1 MDKAKDERIHLIF
14 DIIGIVITTIL
25 IIAGVICLR
34 ITYLHAPYHHSS
46 ISNWISLYI
55 AIIFWSIVFI
65 ASISWLLYGVVYTR
79 YKEVKT
85 WGRKSAPKSPRTSDD
100 KGTTT
105 VVKRTERKKM
115 SYQGKVR
122 PKYLWRVP
130 LAGAILTLI
139 GFFTPLAYITDYSGS
154 IYMWIWGLNIFEFSG
169 YGTEILFTQNP
180 EILIPSIICSI
191 GIFFSIII
199 MFGSV
204 SLYKIRTVNERL
216 IGNGLLGASIVAI
229 VCTIGWIVTLEVVW
243 PGSYSFWDVV
253 DPHFGVFGLF
263 IGSGI
268 SIVGYGLSRYY
279 GSQREA
285 KSTTIVVKRTE
296 QYPERYDKDHHA
308 LRI

>member
-14 DIIGIVITTIL
+14 DIIGIVITSIL
-25 IIAGVICLR
+25 IIVGIICLR
-34 ITYLHAPYHHSS
+34 ITYLNAPYHHSS
-46 ISNWISLYI
+46 ITNWTSLYI
-55 AIIFWSIVFI
+55 TIIIWVIISIV
-65 ASISWLLYGVVYTR
+65 SISWVLYGVVYTKHR
-79 YKEVKT
+79 EVKT

-100 KGTTT
+100 KATTT
-105 VVKRTERKKM
+105 VVKRTEKKKM

-139 GFFTPLAYITDYSGS
+139 GFFTPLAYVTDSSGS
-154 IYMWIWGLNIFEFSG
+154 IYIWIWGLNIFEFYG

-180 EILIPSIICSI
+180 DILIPSIICSI

-199 MFGSV
+199 MFGFV
-204 SLYKIRTVNERL
+204 SLYKIRTVDERP
-216 IGNGLLGASIVAI
+216 IGNGLLGASIV
-229 VCTIGWIVTLEVVW
+229 TIGCTLGWMVTLEVVW
-243 PGSYSFWDVV
+243 PGSYSFWDLV

-279 GSQREA
+279 GSQRI
-285 KSTTIVVKRTE
+285 TTGVKRTE
-296 QYPERYDKDHHA
+296 YYPERYDKDHHT